1 MIEEQKDDSGSVP
14 LPFGKQTVVGST
26 VILGDCVELMKG
38 YADGHFDL
46 AVVDPPYFK
55 GAGSDGFYGKKFTK
69 EGRKKGH
76 YKGID
81 NWDMN
86 IPDENYFEELKRISK
101 HQIIWGINY
110 YEFSGCTG
118 RLIWDKQND
127 DSTFSNCE
135 IASCTLISH
144 VKIFRYL
151 WNGMLQKDMKNKEV
165 RIHPTQKPVALYDW
179 VFSNYAKEGMKILDT
194 HLGSGSS
201 RIAAHKAGLDFT
213 GMELDEHYYD
223 AQEKRFNNYKSQ
235 LRIEGW

>member
-1 MIEEQKDDSGSVP
+1 MAKSDTFNDDCMIGMGRFEDN
-14 LPFGKQTVVGST
+14 F
-26 VILGDCVELMKG
+26 
-38 YADGHFDL
+38 FDL

-81 NWDMN
+81 NWDSN
-86 IPDENYFEELKRISK
+86 IPDESYFTELKRVSK

-118 RLIWDKQND
+118 RLVWDKKND

-135 IASCTLISH
+135 IASCTLINH

-151 WNGMLQKDMKNKEV
+151 WNGMLQENMKNKEK
-165 RIHPTQKPVALYDW
+165 RIHPTQKPIALYDW
-179 VFSNYAKEGMKILDT
+179 IFSKFASKGMKILDT

-201 RIAAHKAGLDFT
+201 RIAAHRAGLDFT
-213 GMELDEHYYD
+213 GFELDKLCYENQNKRY
-223 AQEKRFNNYKSQ
+223 AQFIQ
-235 LRIEGW
+235 QQTLF